1 MFEYCADILVKKF
14 IDENNSRF
22 NNKLTQYFN
31 FSRVVCLADF
41 EHQLKRH
48 SLKHFSDV
56 GVISPSDPL
65 DPELHIISYDHLD
78 LLNYDNSNNQY
89 NLDDEWSG
97 SDKYK
102 TIKKFD
108 FILCSQVLEHIYS
121 PSQALK
127 NLKYITKTNGYIWV
141 SIPTINCIHGEPYF
155 YSSGYHPRYLA
166 RLAKHVGLECLH
178 IGAWGNKKYL
188 ASAVL
193 GKWLNHDQLKP
204 SLNKIQEFFKI
215 DALKDGRLND
225 LTGNYI
231 TDTWALLKKL
241 KE

>member
-1 MFEYCADILVKKF
+1 MFEYCADKLVKKF

-41 EHQLKRH
+41 EFQLKRH

-89 NLDDEWSG
+89 NLDDEWSC

-102 TIKKFD
+102 NIKKFD

-166 RLAKHVGLECLH
+166 RLAKQVGLECLH

-193 GKWLNHDQLKP
+193 GKWLCHDQLKP

-231 TDTWALLKKL
+231 TDSWVLLKKL

>member
-1 MFEYCADILVKKF
+1 
-14 IDENNSRF
+14 
-22 NNKLTQYFN
+22 
-31 FSRVVCLADF
+31 
-41 EHQLKRH
+41 
-48 SLKHFSDV
+48 
-56 GVISPSDPL
+56 
-65 DPELHIISYDHLD
+65 
-78 LLNYDNSNNQY
+78 LLNYDNLNNQY
-89 NLDDEWSG
+89 NLDDEWSS

-102 TIKKFD
+102 NIKKFD

-155 YSSGYHPRYLA
+155 YSSGYHPRYLT
-166 RLAKHVGLECLH
+166 RLAKQVGLECLH

-231 TDTWALLKKL
+231 TDTWALLKNSMYD
-241 KE
+241 